1 MSSSRLAPLLALLLA
16 LLSGCSQATV
26 ASRGIPG
33 GPAPA
38 AAAESFM
45 RMAAEKDYAGMA
57 RVFGTAKGPISGRDP
72 AGDVERRMYALASVL
87 QNEGFTIR
95 GEEPVPGRVGAAV
108 RSMVRITH
116 NGRATDV
123 PFTMVR
129 GPEGRWFVEEI
140 AVEAVTSPKQ

>member
-1 MSSSRLAPLLALLLA
+1 MSSFRVSAFFALVLALLA
-16 LLSGCSQATV
+16 GCSQAV
-26 ASRGIPG
+26 AGARGPTG
-33 GPAPA
+33 APAPA

-45 RMAAEKDYAGMA
+45 RLAGEKDYTGMG
-57 RVFGTAKGPISGRDP
+57 RVFGTTKGSVLQRDP
-72 AGDVERRMYALASVL
+72 AGDVERRMYAMASVL

-129 GPEGRWFVEEI
+129 GPEGRWYVEE
-140 AVEAVTSPKQ
+140 VGLEAVTSPKQ